1 MASAAAAAGKS
12 RFWGAANDSDDSES
26 DGSESSKS
34 SGAEGKATAA
44 GARGGAAGTGRWA
57 VESDSESE
65 EENRVARSVK
75 DRTWEGMQAI
85 IKAINNSL
93 KINSWVSL
101 QEGKAVMGRHGWFGL
116 LAADAHRACPCH
128 RC

>member
-1 MASAAAAAGKS
+1 MAAAAAAGKS
-12 RFWGAANDSDDSES
+12 RFWGATNDSDDSES

-34 SGAEGKATAA
+34 SGAGEANKAA
-44 GARGGAAGTGRWA
+44 GARGGAGGAGRWA

-65 EENRVARSVK
+65 EDNRVARSVK
-75 DRTWEGMQAI
+75 DRTWEGLQSI

-101 QEGKAVMGRHGWFGL
+101 HEGAS
-116 LAADAHRACPCH
+116 LADC
-128 RC
+128 

>member
-1 MASAAAAAGKS
+1 MASAAATKGS
-12 RFWGAANDSDDSES
+12 RFWGATNDSDDSES

-34 SGAEGKATAA
+34 SASGEKKTAGA
-44 GARGGAAGTGRWA
+44 GARGGAAGDKRWA

-75 DRTWEGMQAI
+75 DRTWEGMQSI

-93 KINSWVSL
+93 KINSWVNL
-101 QEGKAVMGRHGWFGL
+101 QEGGWVS
-116 LAADAHRACPCH
+116 
-128 RC
+128 